1 MIWHVPFAFARTVPR
16 GPFVVSNT
24 PISEMVQIA
33 GVKEDIATIVT
44 LPAVRPAVV
53 MVEAYKKIPATVGT
67 EAEVLTFTRVGCFE
81 ISIDR
86 STLVAALNRVSPGCA
101 AVITQVIEFA
111 PVNG

>member
-1 MIWHVPFAFARTVPR
+1 
-16 GPFVVSNT
+16 
-24 PISEMVQIA
+24 MVQIA
-33 GVKEDIATIVT
+33 GVKETIEIMVE

-53 MVEAYKKIPATVGT
+53 VVEAYKKIPVEVGI

-86 STLVAALNRVSPGCA
+86 STLVAALNRTSPGCA
-101 AVITQVIEFA
+101 AVITQVIVFA